1 MLGEIKSFASVLR
14 VVNMSTRGC
23 RDCPVPDCGAK
34 YLVRLANHLANV
46 HMLDI
51 DQRRK
56 YLQEAKHH
64 PIVKRVA
71 YKSAA
76 TNEINDS
83 LLQQQDRVCV
93 VSKVRQHVLKHA
105 QVSSWQ
111 EPYTNSEEPGEKRA
125 SQSEDLPPAKKP
137 RVVGSTA
144 SLATKPCPEFNFRH
158 KFSLLVVGPTQSGK
172 TYFVQQILKH
182 NRIVYEEQKSIRIFW
197 YYNQWQE
204 CYGELKTSFGKSI
217 RFERGVP
224 ELSED
229 LCEINARYNNII
241 ILDDL
246 MAEATDSPVVSRL
259 FTQGRHRN
267 ASVILLL
274 QNMFP
279 KGKYNTDISRNAQYL
294 ALFRSP
300 SDRKQIG
307 IIGERMFDKNRVHF
321 MNAYYK
327 ETEKPF
333 GYLLVDNKPGT
344 PPDKQILA
352 DLFGECYA
360 YHFGVNSTE
369 PTRVET
375 KPVGK
380 HSIATKITSS
390 RKKPVQTVTWSDVP
404 NDVWQ
409 KYTLG
414 ASAVRKIPEGYAI
427 IEMYTTSR
435 NERHKP
441 VRGGVLINDE
451 NYWPVKLKHRCTGH
465 IKWVNLHSDDPTVQS
480 IVKETTAMENAARPN
495 R

>member
-1 MLGEIKSFASVLR
+1 MQRRFR
-14 VVNMSTRGC
+14 RT
-23 RDCPVPDCGAK
+23 CPVCGRPDLK
-34 YLVRLANHLANV
+34 NISTH
-46 HMLDI
+46 
-51 DQRRK
+51 
-56 YLQEAKHH
+56 
-64 PIVKRVA
+64 
-71 YKSAA
+71 
-76 TNEINDS
+76 
-83 LLQQQDRVCV
+83 LLQVHGLSSEER
-93 VSKVRQHVLKHA
+93 KPYLKQA

-111 EPYTNSEEPGEKRA
+111 PRVERSPQMSYINVGKPGQKRVK
-125 SQSEDLPPAKKP
+125 QSERLPPAKGP
-137 RVVGSTA
+137 RTA
-144 SLATKPCPEFNFRH
+144 ARTTSLATKSCPEFNFHH

-172 TYFVQQILKH
+172 TYFVQQILEN
-182 NRIVYEEQKSIRIFW
+182 NRIVYEEQKSTRIFW

-204 CYGELKTSFGKSI
+204 CYEKLKKSLGKSI

-279 KGKYNTDISRNAQYL
+279 KGKYNTDISRNALYL

-307 IIGERMFDKNRVHF
+307 IIADHMFDKNRVHF

-327 ETEKPF
+327 ETEKPY

-344 PPDKQILA
+344 PPDNQILS
-352 DLFGECYA
+352 DLFEECYA
-360 YHFGVNSTE
+360 YHFGVNSTK
-369 PTRVET
+369 PTHVET

-380 HSIATKITSS
+380 HSTATKITSS

-414 ASAVRKIPEGYAI
+414 AQAVRKIPEGYV
-427 IEMYTTSR
+427 S
-435 NERHKP
+435 
-441 VRGGVLINDE
+441 
-451 NYWPVKLKHRCTGH
+451 
-465 IKWVNLHSDDPTVQS
+465 
-480 IVKETTAMENAARPN
+480 
-495 R
+495 